1 MALPWLSRRGQ
12 QIVDESGTPVLLR
25 GVGIGNWLLP
35 EGYMWRFAD
44 NTATSPRQIEAVV
57 ESLVGAEQAERFWHE
72 FRERYF
78 TEEDVAAIAGYGFN
92 SIRFA
97 INSRIVLDEA
107 GAFREDGFALIE
119 RAVQWCRDH
128 GLYVILDLHGAPGG
142 QTGANIDDSLG
153 WPDLFTDRRNEE
165 LTIAL
170 WFELAR
176 RYRDDPT
183 IAMYDLL
190 NEPIP
195 GDHRAQYTRPLA
207 KLYKELIAVIREVDK
222 RHLIT
227 LEGTN
232 WSNDWS
238 MFTELWDDQL
248 VLQFHKYWNAP
259 DQASIQ
265 TYLDVREQ
273 LDVPIWLG
281 ETGENNTDW
290 FQGNFGLA
298 DSLGIGWNFWPWK
311 KLDTEN
317 SPASIR
323 KPHDWELV
331 QAAAAGGEKPEPEV
345 AQRILD
351 EYLEN
356 IPYAACEH
364 RVEVVNALFR
374 RAPVR
379 LAPEHASRAGGARR
393 AGAVEGFHEADAV
406 TVGFVDTERSGAIDW
421 ANTGKGAPQESERLE
436 VRLEAGEWVAYD
448 VELAEPGALTASVS
462 GVASADARVTIAI
475 DGTEADTTD
484 PGEALTAARSG
495 ELTVGRHEVRVSV
508 TAGSLALRALDV
520 R

>member
-1 MALPWLSRRGQ
+1 MALSWLSRRGQ
-12 QIVDESGTPVLLR
+12 QIVDESGAPVLLR

-35 EGYMWRFAD
+35 EGYMWRFGDGAG
-44 NTATSPRQIEAVV
+44 SPREIEAVV
-57 ESLVGAEQAERFWHE
+57 SGLIGGEAAGRFWHT

-78 TEEDVAAIAGYGFN
+78 SADDVAAIAGYGFN
-92 SIRFA
+92 SVRFA
-97 INSRIVLDEA
+97 INSRIVLDDA

-119 RAVQWCRDH
+119 RAVEWCRQH
-128 GLYVILDLHGAPGG
+128 ELYVILDLHGAPGG

-153 WPDLFTDRRNEE
+153 WPDLFTDPRNEE
-165 LTIAL
+165 LTEAI
-170 WFELAR
+170 WIELAR

-195 GDHRAQYTRPLA
+195 GDHRAQYTEPLA
-207 KLYKELIAVIREVDK
+207 ALYKRLIAAIREIDT

-248 VLQFHKYWNAP
+248 VLQFHKYWNP
-259 DQASIQ
+259 TDQASIQ

-281 ETGENNTDW
+281 ETGENNLRW

-298 DSLGIGWNFWPWK
+298 DSLQIGWNFWPWK

-323 KPHDWELV
+323 RPEGWELI
-331 QAAAAGGEKPEPEV
+331 QAAATGEPAPAPEV

-351 EYLEN
+351 QYLEN

-364 RVEVVNALFR
+364 RDDVVNAMLR
-374 RAPVR
+374 RAPVA
-379 LAPEHASRAGGARR
+379 LAPEHPARSGGARR
-393 AGAVEGFHEADAV
+393 AGAVAGFRVDEPV
-406 TVGFVDTERSGAIDW
+406 TVGFVDPERSGEVDW
-421 ANTGKGAPQESERLE
+421 ANTGMGAPKASEELE

-448 VELAEPGALTASVS
+448 VELAAPGTLTVSIGGTGDLAALEVSV
-462 GVASADARVTIAI
+462 GGERAEREGRV
-475 DGTEADTTD
+475 
-484 PGEALTAARSG
+484 ARSSR
-495 ELTVGRHEVRVSV
+495 LDAGRHELRLAASAPV
-508 TAGSLALRALDV
+508 TIREIDV
-520 R
+520 GLE